1 MGDEGGWE
9 VREGGEWEMWEV
21 REGGKWG
28 RVGDVGGE
36 GGWEVGVRVGDVG
49 GEGGWEVRE
58 RDGEYRVKDGNTCIQ
73 CTCMYSTCEVS
84 QRDKAAQ
91 SNYT

>member
-1 MGDEGGWE
+1 MGS
-9 VREGGEWEMWEV
+9 GGEWEMWEV

-28 RVGDVGGE
+28 
-36 GGWEVGVRVGDVG
+36 RVGDVG